1 MSNIQNKNSR
11 IKIPF
16 PKSINLNSDNF
27 FFWNLE
33 FFIRNLKIITIF
45 APSNKRNQDF
55 ADMVKLVD
63 MPDLGSGAARRVG
76 SSPIIRTESP
86 NASLDFFYLKKQNPL
101 IS

>member
-1 MSNIQNKNSR
+1 MVKKFTFLNLYIR
-11 IKIPF
+11 IIF
-16 PKSINLNSDNF
+16 
-27 FFWNLE
+27 
-33 FFIRNLKIITIF
+33 IF

>member
-1 MSNIQNKNSR
+1 MSNIQNKNSK
-11 IKIPF
+11 IKIPK
-16 PKSINLNSDNF
+16 PKTQKLNLDI

-33 FFIRNLKIITIF
+33 FNIWNLKLLLIF

-76 SSPIIRTESP
+76 SSPIIRTKIKP
-86 NASLDFFYLKKQNPL
+86 
-101 IS
+101 